1 MSYYQEPGSHVGVK
15 VKVVLNFS
23 SFSTKTELIDAT
35 GADTFNLAAKTDF
48 IALKVNVD
56 KLEIYKLINAS
67 IALSTS
73 KTKLDDLDVDKLK
86 LFL

>member
-15 VKVVLNFS
+15 VKVVLNF
-23 SFSTKTELIDAT
+23 
-35 GADTFNLAAKTDF
+35 FNLAAKTDF